1 VPFTP
6 IEETSSEYLISL
18 EVLDQ
23 PGVLHAITGVFAA
36 NGVSIRTAEQV
47 GINENA
53 RLVFITHEARE
64 ADVQNCLR
72 EFAGLEV
79 VKRSGGFVRVV
90 GA

>member
-1 VPFTP
+1 
-6 IEETSSEYLISL
+6 
-18 EVLDQ
+18 
-23 PGVLHAITGVFAA
+23 
-36 NGVSIRTAEQV
+36 V